1 MERKELEQFLQGFFE
16 HDRQEKLTRF
26 RVLNTLA
33 QKGKT
38 LFTGSSLMEQFPI
51 AELLMDCGEQMTIY
65 NRGVGGFTTTDMLD
79 HMEEQ
84 VFGVEPSRIFIN
96 IGTNDIG
103 SPDYRQ
109 EALIENYRKILT
121 QIKERLPQ
129 TQVNLLAYY
138 PVNKLASPADNPM
151 AEGMFKNRTNA
162 NIHKANEAVKE
173 LAGEFGY
180 RFLDVN
186 DGLTDGTGRL
196 KKEFTVEGIHMY
208 ANGYAVV
215 LNNLLPYL
223 KED

>member
-1 MERKELEQFLQGFFE
+1 MERKELEQFIQGFFQA
-16 HDRQEKLTRF
+16 DRQDKLTRF

-38 LFTGSSLMEQFPI
+38 LLTGSSLMEQFPI

-65 NRGVGGFTTTDMLD
+65 NRGVGGFTTTDMLS

-84 VFGVEPSRIFIN
+84 VFGVEPGRIFIN

-109 EALIENYRKILT
+109 EALIENYRRILS

-138 PVNKLASPADNPM
+138 PVNELACPPDSPMSED
-151 AEGMFKNRTNA
+151 MFKNRTNE
-162 NIHKANEAVKE
+162 NIRKANEAVKK
-173 LAGEFGY
+173 LADEFGY
-180 RFLDVN
+180 RYLDVN
-186 DGLTDGTGRL
+186 AGLTDEAGRL
-196 KKEFTVEGIHMY
+196 KMEYTVEGIHMY

-215 LNNLLPYL
+215 LRNLLPYL
-223 KED
+223 KEE